1 MNIIEAL
8 QALKDGKKIRLGNW
22 EEGHFLYIDNIDPFR
37 RITERFEEKSNRFF
51 CSIIS
56 MSVSEWELYP
66 EPIPLTSEER
76 KALELAKACGFDTL
90 RRNRYDD
97 NGICVCVKNECDRYW
112 YTEYAPSLSCLND
125 VSWMPEKGDLPI
137 DDLLNGGEKR
147 K

>member
-8 QALKDGKKIRLGNW
+8 QALKDGKKIRKTW
-22 EEGHFLYIDNIDPFR
+22 WDKECYAYSEEGIVYNEGGQWWLPTKLDID
-37 RITERFEEKSNRFF
+37 EEN
-51 CSIIS
+51 
-56 MSVSEWELYP
+56 WELYTEHIRITP
-66 EPIPLTSEER
+66 EER

-125 VSWMPEKGDLPI
+125 VSWMPEKGDLSI